1 MANSTNND
9 WKAVVPHI
17 IVLLNLGASF
27 AYLRLKY
34 LELSDIPRVN
44 VRKMQILGWLPNA
57 CCFYCYEGE
66 SRQRRLDSVY
76 EMSSKIGEIKTET
89 EYQAPL
95 IG

>member
-1 MANSTNND
+1 
-9 WKAVVPHI
+9 
-17 IVLLNLGASF
+17 
-27 AYLRLKY
+27 
-34 LELSDIPRVN
+34 
-44 VRKMQILGWLPNA
+44 
-57 CCFYCYEGE
+57 GE